1 MGLVMFVE
9 REKLTMMMMLQRTCL
24 TMLLLTLLT
33 LAQAD
38 DQKEEDTAM
47 SLSEVVEMVEPF
59 GNGCEPKPERSH
71 IEEMVLNK
79 EDASHESK
87 CFRRCMLKQF
97 EIMGEGQMQFDEAK
111 TVDMMNM
118 MFPDKEANSKAI
130 AAKCNQAPNGIT
142 DECEVCHAISM
153 CMLREMRAASYK
165 IPEVKE

>member
-1 MGLVMFVE
+1 MCSARKE
-9 REKLTMMMMLQRTCL
+9 MMMMLPRTCFS
-24 TMLLLTLLT
+24 MLLLVLLS

-38 DQKEEDTAM
+38 DQKDEDSSMT
-47 SLSEVVEMVEPF
+47 LSEVVEMVEPF

-97 EIMGEGQMQFDEAK
+97 EIMGEGSMQFDETK

-118 MFPDKEANSKAI
+118 MFPEKEAESKTI
-130 AAKCNQAPNGIT
+130 IGKCNQAANGIS
-142 DECEVCHAISM
+142 DECEVCHTISM

-165 IPEVKE
+165 IPDVKE